1 MNRLYLDETNNR
13 FVLLSYA
20 GGTKYFRHLTETKLS
35 GYTPVNGRSLAP
47 IQLTYSVI
55 QIVRDPLARYMS
67 WFDKQYI
74 KPMYRRHYNNFE
86 FKEWINNLI
95 TKEWI
100 DNYFKLARASI
111 HYDGHTNFQSV
122 WPKMHLPALYND
134 SPNWQYLK
142 MEDIRPFF
150 LNEKSFDPFRDP
162 KEYVGV
168 WDLLDSNI
176 KEYFI
181 NVIKDTYNYE
191 IQWYNN
197 LEFICPK

>member
-1 MNRLYLDETNNR
+1 
-13 FVLLSYA
+13 
-20 GGTKYFRHLTETKLS
+20 
-35 GYTPVNGRSLAP
+35 
-47 IQLTYSVI
+47 
-55 QIVRDPLARYMS
+55 
-67 WFDKQYI
+67 
-74 KPMYRRHYNNFE
+74 
-86 FKEWINNLI
+86 
-95 TKEWI
+95 
-100 DNYFKLARASI
+100 
-111 HYDGHTNFQSV
+111 
-122 WPKMHLPALYND
+122 
-134 SPNWQYLK
+134 